1 MKEQI
6 IKIIEQGI
14 GEDKIKA
21 EIMSNQY
28 LVESG
33 YNQALADLRAKAPD
47 IAQEILDSVVGE
59 IESLKENFNIN
70 GRTVDIITV
79 NMIKNR
85 IINHLTK

>member
-1 MKEQI
+1 MKNKI

-33 YNQALADLRAKAPD
+33 YNQALADLRAKAPE

>member
-1 MKEQI
+1 
-6 IKIIEQGI
+6 
-14 GEDKIKA
+14 
-21 EIMSNQY
+21 
-28 LVESG
+28 
-33 YNQALADLRAKAPD
+33 
-47 IAQEILDSVVGE
+47 VGE